1 MPYTKRPKV
10 TRNLQGEVRDEE
22 NEKSKTKVKA
32 ITDITIE
39 YRLARDRVIWKTTKD
54 LETIEALKEKYKL

>member
-22 NEKSKTKVKA
+22 NERGKSKPR
-32 ITDITIE
+32 IIDDITIE

-54 LETIEALKEKYKL
+54 VETIKALREKYKL